1 MSRCRQKDKD
11 ATYLFVLS
19 KGFDLGA
26 GLAFGEA
33 SPGDF
38 GAVACP
44 AWLDAVDPFI
54 FGPFALALGACAF
67 DTCYM
72 HAVFTSSACCAGIVS
87 LPLSAMLISTGEHLL
102 HFEHWVE
109 LLGFVGQQPACNGCS
124 F

>member
-1 MSRCRQKDKD
+1 MQTKRQR
-11 ATYLFVLS
+11 TLHYLFVLS

-33 SPGDF
+33 SPGAF

-72 HAVFTSSACCAGIVS
+72 QYVMS
-87 LPLSAMLISTGEHLL
+87 
-102 HFEHWVE
+102 
-109 LLGFVGQQPACNGCS
+109 
-124 F
+124 